1 MNAIELLNTIRD
13 NASPSYQDR
22 VPEATQQNIEA
33 VGMAITDMDNATTYN
48 EFMNTLINMIYAPML
63 IRKSWSN
70 PLGKFKKGKKTFGD
84 TIEEVYTNFIKA
96 KTFDQSG
103 AGLLTRELPDT
114 KTVFHCMNRQDK
126 YKLTDS
132 PEALAKAFKSY
143 EGVADY
149 ISSLLEAIRNS
160 AELDEYILMKQLFA
174 DAINNNAMVIVPVAD
189 PFASKDNA
197 DEFIK
202 TVKTVSGYMTY
213 PSSDY
218 NAYLTAQSVD
228 EKPII
233 TFSKLDEQVF
243 IVDNA
248 TNVSVAV
255 DSLAYA
261 FNKSILEWNATQKE
275 VIDSFPVEGVVACLV
290 DRNFFQVY
298 DDLFTFRE
306 FENGEGLYRN
316 HILHVWQTI
325 GYSILCNAVAF
336 QIAEDEN
343 NDQDIADKYTVT
355 YNLDS
360 DVKSTNKRTSIPE
373 GSAFS
378 TTLSGLSA
386 SDGVQVIMGSTD
398 VTSTKYDAT
407 KKKVAISEVTGNIVI
422 NAGEVFDITASL
434 GTLTSDNDATEAV
447 FGSKYEANITGTVA
461 TMAITMGGTDITT
474 TAWNGST
481 KKISIAKV
489 TGDITITGTAGA

>member
-1 MNAIELLNTIRD
+1 MDAIELLNTIRD
-13 NASPSYQDR
+13 NASEQYQER
-22 VPEATQQNIEA
+22 VPEATRNNIES

-96 KTFDQSG
+96 KTFDQTG

-114 KTVFHCMNRQDK
+114 KVVFHRMNRQDK

-160 AELDEYILMKQLFA
+160 AELDEYILMRQLFA
-174 DAINNNAMVIVPVAD
+174 DALNNNAMVIVNVPD
-189 PFASKDNA
+189 PSLSEANA
-197 DEFIK
+197 KAFIK
-202 TVKTVSGYMTY
+202 AVKTVSGGMTF
-213 PSSDY
+213 PNSDY

-228 EKPII
+228 NKAIV
-233 TFSKLDEQVF
+233 TFSRKDEQIL

-248 TNVSVAV
+248 TDVTTNIDV
-255 DSLAYA
+255 LASA
-261 FNKSILEWNATQKE
+261 FNKSVVEFNDTQKE
-275 VIDSFPVEGVVACLV
+275 IIDAFPVDGVIACLV
-290 DRNFFQVY
+290 DKNFFQVY

-325 GYSILCNAVAF
+325 GYSILVNAVAF
-336 QIAEDEN
+336 QIASD
-343 NDQDIADKYTVT
+343 ADKDGTLEDFTVT
-355 YNLDS
+355 YTLKTG
-360 DVKSTNKRTSIPE
+360 VTSTNKRTSVAE
-373 GSAFS
+373 GSKYS
-378 TTLSGLSA
+378 TTLKGVSA
-386 SDGVQVIMGSTD
+386 GDTVTVTMGGSAVAGAYANGK
-398 VTSTKYDAT
+398 VTIGS
-407 KKKVAISEVTGNIVI
+407 VTGNIVI
-422 NAGEVFDITASL
+422 
-434 GTLTSDNDATEAV
+434 
-447 FGSKYEANITGTVA
+447 TVA
-461 TMAITMGGTDITT
+461 
-474 TAWNGST
+474 
-481 KKISIAKV
+481 
-489 TGDITITGTAGA
+489 GA